1 MSSEDNSATEFLDD
15 YFLESEEHLGSI
27 RRNLLVIEA
36 FAGRNRIDPGVVDEL
51 LGALHSLKG
60 LSAMVGI
67 HEAEQVA
74 HAMEDS
80 LRRVKLAGTGPTE
93 GTMEAL
99 AGGTS
104 VIEQAIA
111 ARREQRPGPDTIA
124 VLSRLTGGVT
134 KPKSLWLF
142 RFSPSTELSARGIDV
157 NSIRSRLQKIGQ
169 ILNSTPH

>member
-27 RRNLLVIEA
+27 RRNLLVMEA
-36 FAGRNRIDPGVVDEL
+36 FANRNRIDPGVVDEL

-60 LSAMVGI
+60 LSAMVGF

-80 LRRVKLAGTGPTE
+80 LRNMKLAGTGPTE
-93 GTMEAL
+93 GVMEAL
-99 AGGTS
+99 ASGTS
-104 VIEQAIA
+104 IIEQAIA
-111 ARREQRPGPDTIA
+111 ARQEQKTGPDTNA
-124 VLSRLTGGVT
+124 VLSRLTASAT
-134 KPKSLWLF
+134 KPKPLWHF
-142 RFSPSTELSARGIDV
+142 RFSPSTDLSARGIDV

-169 ILNSTPH
+169 ILNATP